1 MNLRADSLS
10 LSCALNSHQSNPNFN
25 LLLQVALSNV
35 IVRLYSSLAVRSIV
49 ASHLAHTRAMLL
61 LLWRSNSLLVA
72 AAQARLPRPP
82 STLSRRLLLQLR
94 RLQLQ
99 LQPRLRQRLPTP
111 RWMSRRS
118 PSHKSTRRRRSI
130 LRSRSAARRRSSP
143 SLPRR
148 KATRSTRRTSSTKPS
163 RPTIAPSNSTRARC
177 PSSPTVLVRV
187 LLRVAHRCVIS
198 LKRHASLFPSLSR
211 VLSLQLS
218 TSRPASTRN
227 ASRTA
232 RRRSSLVASTEPR
245 SA

>member
-1 MNLRADSLS
+1 M
-10 LSCALNSHQSNPNFN
+10 
-25 LLLQVALSNV
+25 
-35 IVRLYSSLAVRSIV
+35 
-49 ASHLAHTRAMLL
+49 L

-187 LLRVAHRCVIS
+187 LLRVARHLTRS
-198 LKRHASLFPSLSR
+198 LARS
-211 VLSLQLS
+211 
-218 TSRPASTRN
+218 N
-227 ASRTA
+227 AMP
-232 RRRSSLVASTEPR
+232 RSSLPSRVSCLFSCQLPDRQVRGMHQGLRGGDPR
-245 SA
+245 WSRAPSLVRPDRQGSCAHRQCILQARQSRGRARRLPQVTN